1 MLSFSLNLYK
11 TDMSKRLSHTILS
24 LLTLSVLFILLASP
38 LYGAQLV
45 DRVVAIVNDDV
56 ITMSEVN
63 EEGRGYFK
71 KITEQA
77 PPAQIEDALSRA
89 RNQILNNLI
98 DKSLIAQE
106 AAKQHVSVSDEE
118 VQMAAKQMLKN
129 NKITR
134 KILDTQ
140 LGQMG
145 MDYEGYLETLRNQIL
160 QSKLINYEIRSKI
173 IITDDMILD
182 CYDKDYTKHIS
193 DGGYYLMQMGFVW
206 NKSNRGSTAP
216 PTDAEKIAA
225 KKRADRVHA
234 LIVDGQDFRTLAK
247 KFSELPSAVDGGDIG
262 VFMKDEMAPYMQQSI
277 LKLKTGEISDVIETP
292 SGYQFFKVLSCQDGQ
307 IVVQASFDA
316 VKEEIR
322 AKLYDEKLKGEF
334 NEWVKKIKK
343 EAYIKKL

>member
-1 MLSFSLNLYK
+1 MN
-11 TDMSKRLSHTILS
+11 KRLFHTILFF
-24 LLTLSVLFILLASP
+24 LTVSAISAPGVSP
-38 LYGAQLV
+38 LCAAQLV

-63 EEGRGYFK
+63 EEGKGYFK

-98 DKSLIAQE
+98 DKKLIAQE
-106 AAKQHVSVSDEE
+106 AAKQKVSVSDEE
-118 VQMAAKQMLKN
+118 VRMAAEQMLVN

-134 KILDTQ
+134 DMLDTQ

-182 CYDKDYTKHIS
+182 CYDTDYTKHIS
-193 DGGYYLMQMGFVW
+193 DGGFYLMQMGFVW
-206 NKSNRGSTAP
+206 NRSKKDNTSPA
-216 PTDAEKIAA
+216 TDAEKMAA
-225 KKRADRVHA
+225 KKRAERVHA

-262 VFMKDEMAPYMQQSI
+262 VFMEDEMAPYMQKAV
-277 LKLKTGEISDVIETP
+277 LKLKTGEVSDIIETP

-307 IVVQASFDA
+307 IVVQASFDT

-322 AKLYDEKLKGEF
+322 AKLYDEKLKAEF
-334 NEWVKKIKK
+334 DEWVRKIKA